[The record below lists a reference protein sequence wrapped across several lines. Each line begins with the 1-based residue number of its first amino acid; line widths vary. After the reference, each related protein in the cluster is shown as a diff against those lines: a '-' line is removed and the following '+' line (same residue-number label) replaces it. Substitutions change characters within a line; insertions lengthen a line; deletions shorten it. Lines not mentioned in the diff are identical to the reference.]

1 MKPRFVH
8 QLFLLLLITCK
19 TSLLNAQSTM
29 EWDDFVQDM
38 YGHYTYQDLDD
49 EQQEWTDGSLD
60 ALLDELYE
68 IHLSPINLNDLK
80 SIEAIVY
87 YVNVNYPVRT
97 LGELMMIREL
107 DYLTRFRLM
116 LFCYAGE
123 PSTEGNY
130 TLRRLWH
137 FAQHELTM
145 RTDIPLYSKE
155 GYQDKPQSVI

>member
-38 YGHYTYQDLDD
+38 YEQYAYQDLDD

-80 SIEAIVY
+80 S
-87 YVNVNYPVRT
+87 
-97 LGELMMIREL
+97 
-107 DYLTRFRLM
+107 
-116 LFCYAGE
+116 
-123 PSTEGNY
+123 
-130 TLRRLWH
+130 
-137 FAQHELTM
+137 
-145 RTDIPLYSKE
+145 KE
-155 GYQDKPQSVI
+155 GANKLQTVTTDQLAKLPFYSTANRSHCLLC